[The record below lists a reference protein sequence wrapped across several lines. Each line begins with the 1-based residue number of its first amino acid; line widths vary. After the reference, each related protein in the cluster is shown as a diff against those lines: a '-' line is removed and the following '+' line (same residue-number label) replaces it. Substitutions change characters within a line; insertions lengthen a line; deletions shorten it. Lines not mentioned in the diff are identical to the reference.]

1 MSWKAIKCPD
11 HDDSHASASVTP
23 DGWLHCHACGANRQ
37 LEGEEFEVAQVTVVT
52 AETVDTGRPRPLTKR
67 AAQNLEAAVNQYHA
81 DGLKDAGLLG
91 YLHSRGLDKEDA
103 IRFQLGVVRSPVA
116 GHDKYMG
123 RMSIPYLTPNGPV
136 SIRFRC
142 MCGEC
147 KAIGHPKY
155 MGLPGQPTR
164 MYGVQSVADQHAQHI
179 TITEGEIDALT
190 LMKIGVPA
198 VGIAGAQSWK
208 KHYTKVLEDFQ
219 MIRVVG
225 DGDAAGREFLTTV
238 VSAMQEATP
247 IQMPDGM
254 DTNSVFVTRGE
265 QELLALIGE
274 SK

>member
-1 MSWKAIKCPD
+1 MSWKPIKCPD

-37 LEGEEFEVAQVTVVT
+37 LEGEEQEMAKIAVVAPEQT
-52 AETVDTGRPRPLTKR
+52 DTGRPRPLSKR

-91 YLHSRGLDKEDA
+91 YLHSRGLDREDA
-103 IRFQLGVVRSPVA
+103 IRFQLGVVRNPIA

-155 MGLPGQPTR
+155 MGLPGQTTR
-164 MYGVQSVADQHAQHI
+164 MYGVQSIADQHAQSI

-190 LMKIGVPA
+190 LMKIGIPA
-198 VGIAGAQSWK
+198 VGIPGAQSWK
-208 KHYTKVLEDFQ
+208 KHYAKVLEDFQ
-219 MIRVVG
+219 VIKVVG
-225 DGDAAGREFLTTV
+225 DGDAAGREFMTV
-238 VSAMQEATP
+238 VSTAVREATP
-247 IQMPDGM
+247 IQMPEGM
-254 DTNSVFVTRGE
+254 DTNSVYVTRGE
-265 QELLALIGE
+265 QELLSMIGE
-274 SK
+274 K